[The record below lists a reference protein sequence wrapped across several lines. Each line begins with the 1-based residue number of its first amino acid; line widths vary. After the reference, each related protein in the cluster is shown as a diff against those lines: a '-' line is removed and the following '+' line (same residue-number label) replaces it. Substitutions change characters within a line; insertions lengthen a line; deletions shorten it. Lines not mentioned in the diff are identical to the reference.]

1 MKRKYKTRNFSVLA
15 HLMSKSIIEFSSDLT
30 PALHST
36 PGAPGADVLLV
47 PDFLF
52 SDLPS

>member
-1 MKRKYKTRNFSVLA
+1 MTSNNLESL
-15 HLMSKSIIEFSSDLT
+15 IEFSILIRLGT
-30 PALHST
+30 PALHCT

-52 SDLPS
+52 SDIPS